1 MKKFLLSIFCCLM
14 AVFAVQA
21 EEVTFVAEG
30 ATTDAT
36 NKVTLTGELPG
47 KTFESDYVSFLMT
60 KVNSNNSNVNSNLVR
75 WYKNDIINL
84 TAKKGAKI
92 TKVEI
97 ATGGATKYQLNV
109 TPNTGSSS
117 ISGGIITW
125 SGETSE
131 TLELTASEG
140 QIRFATLTVTYT
152 IDEEGGTTEPDN
164 GEGEG
169 GNEEGGTTEPDN
181 GEGEG
186 GNEEGGTTEPDN
198 GEGEGGNEDN
208 NDEETDQP
216 VVEAGTHTATFNALA
231 AGYANGEDIT
241 NVTIDSNITATFE
254 KGSGSNAPKYYTT
267 GTAIRCYAKNSFEI
281 KAASGKI
288 TDIVLTFGSGDKTN
302 TISTNVGTYADGTW
316 SGDAESVTFTIGG
329 TKDHRR
335 IAEIAVTYTISDNE
349 GEGGNGESGT
359 TEPDN
364 GEGEGEGG
372 NEEGGTT
379 EPDNGEGEGGNE
391 EGGTTEPDNGEGEG
405 GNDNENDEETVEYTA
420 IEFIEADKEATIKG
434 TVVAT
439 NAKSFLVEDETGI
452 ILVYLNTTPDVNVGE
467 EVTVSGTVT
476 TYGGMPQ
483 FPSSSIIT
491 KTGVTNEVVYPE
503 ATVMDGAAM
512 DAFLSSPEINYVEY
526 TGTLNISSYY
536 NVTIEGAATAVGS
549 IQYPASGFVT
559 ATSGAVVKVTG
570 YTIGVISNKYVNTM
584 AITVETV
591 EDAPE
596 EPETPVETKEY
607 TVAEALAAYVDG
619 KQIPAI
625 VTGYIVGAM
634 NSTGYVAEFGTTT
647 VNTNILLADNVDET
661 DKSNCIIVELPKGEI
676 REKLNL
682 ASNPDNYKKKLR
694 ITGSIETYFRVAGL
708 KNPTDYE
715 LLTAT
720 TGIKNMDVVTENGVI
735 FDITGRKVENMT
747 VPGIYIVNG
756 KKVLVK

>member
-21 EEVTFVAEG
+21 QTEPIYTLVPQAGSNNAYAGNCDIEIDGIKWNLTGNSTMIPWRMGGKNLNNVDRTLYSKTPMNGEV
-30 ATTDAT
+30 
-36 NKVTLTGELPG
+36 NKVVLSVGTSSLT
-47 KTFESDYVSFLMT
+47 
-60 KVNSNNSNVNSNLVR
+60 VNSSKLLVADNADFTNAVETSFETTASTDIEIPVSAASGSYYKFVFNVTVSGSSNKYIQIS
-75 WYKNDIINL
+75 
-84 TAKKGAKI
+84 
-92 TKVEI
+92 KVEFY
-97 ATGGATKYQLNV
+97 GAA
-109 TPNTGSSS
+109 G
-117 ISGGIITW
+117 
-125 SGETSE
+125 
-131 TLELTASEG
+131 
-140 QIRFATLTVTYT
+140 
-152 IDEEGGTTEPDN
+152 
-164 GEGEG
+164 
-169 GNEEGGTTEPDN
+169 EEGGTTEPDN

-231 AGYANGEDIT
+231 AGYANGEEIT
-241 NVTIDSNITATFE
+241 NVTIDSNITATFK

-267 GTAIRCYAKNSFEI
+267 GTAIRCYANNSFEI

-302 TISTNVGTYADGTW
+302 PISTNVGTYADGTW
-316 SGDAESVTFTIGG
+316 NGNAESVTFTIGG

-335 IAEIAVTYTISDNE
+335 IAEIAVTYTIS
-349 GEGGNGESGT
+349 
-359 TEPDN
+359 
-364 GEGEGEGG
+364 
-372 NEEGGTT
+372 
-379 EPDNGEGEGGNE
+379 DNGEGEGGNE

-420 IEFIEADKEATIKG
+420 IEFIEAGKEATIKG

-439 NAKSFLVEDETGI
+439 NARSFLVEDETGI
-452 ILVYLNTTPDVNVGE
+452 ILVYLATTPEVNVGE

-476 TYGGMPQ
+476 EYGGMPQ
-483 FPSSSIIT
+483 FPQSSIIA

-526 TGTLNISSYY
+526 TGTLNISGNYY
-536 NVTIEGAATAVGS
+536 NVAIEGAATAVGS

-570 YTIGVISNKYVNTM
+570 YTIGVSSKKYVNTM

-591 EDAPE
+591 EDAPEAE

-647 VNTNILLADNVDET
+647 VNTNILLSDNVDET
-661 DKSNCIIVELPKGEI
+661 DEANCIIVELPKGEI

-682 ASNPDNYKKKLR
+682 VDNPDNYKKKLR
-694 ITGSIETYFRVAGL
+694 ITGSIEKYFRVAGL
-708 KNPTDYE
+708 KNPTVYE
-715 LLTAT
+715 LITET

>member
-21 EEVTFVAEG
+21 QTEPIY
-30 ATTDAT
+30 
-36 NKVTLTGELPG
+36 TLVPQAG
-47 KTFESDYVSFLMT
+47 
-60 KVNSNNSNVNSNLVR
+60 SNNSYAGNCDIEIDGITWNLTGNSTMNPWRMGGKSLENVDRTLYSKTPMNGEVNKVVLSVGTSSLTVNSSKLLVADNADFTNAVETSFETTASTDIEIPVSAASGSY
-75 WYKNDIINL
+75 YKFVFNVTVSGSSNKYIQIS
-84 TAKKGAKI
+84 
-92 TKVEI
+92 KVEFY
-97 ATGGATKYQLNV
+97 GAA
-109 TPNTGSSS
+109 G
-117 ISGGIITW
+117 
-125 SGETSE
+125 
-131 TLELTASEG
+131 
-140 QIRFATLTVTYT
+140 
-152 IDEEGGTTEPDN
+152 
-164 GEGEG
+164 
-169 GNEEGGTTEPDN
+169 EEGGTTEPDN

-231 AGYANGEDIT
+231 AGYANGEEIT

-281 KAASGKI
+281 KAASGNI
-288 TDIVLTFGSGDKTN
+288 TNIVLTFGSGDKTN
-302 TISTNVGTYADGTW
+302 PISTNVGTYADGTW

-335 IAEIAVTYTISDNE
+335 IAEITVTYTIS
-349 GEGGNGESGT
+349 
-359 TEPDN
+359 
-364 GEGEGEGG
+364 
-372 NEEGGTT
+372 
-379 EPDNGEGEGGNE
+379 DNGEGEGGNE

-439 NAKSFLVEDETGI
+439 NARSFLVEDETGI
-452 ILVYLNTTPDVNVGE
+452 ILVYLGTTPEVNVGE

-476 TYGGMPQ
+476 QYGGMPQ
-483 FPSSSIIT
+483 FPNSSIIT

-526 TGTLNISSYY
+526 TGTLNISGSYY

-549 IQYPASGFVT
+549 IQYPANGFVT

-570 YTIGVISNKYVNTM
+570 YTIGVSSKKYVNTM
-584 AITVETV
+584 AITIETV

-596 EPETPVETKEY
+596 AEEPETPAETKEY
-607 TVAEALAAYVDG
+607 TVTEALAAYVDG

-634 NSTGYVAEFGTTT
+634 NSEGYVAEFGTTT
-647 VNTNILLADNVDET
+647 VDTNILLSDNVDET
-661 DKSNCIIVELPKGEI
+661 DEANCIIVQLPQGEI

-682 ASNPDNYKKKLR
+682 VDNPENYKKKLR
-694 ITGSIETYFRVAGL
+694 ITGSIEKYFKVAGL

-715 LLTAT
+715 LLTET
-720 TGIKNMDVVTENGVI
+720 TGIKNINSVTENGVI
-735 FDITGRKVENMT
+735 FDITGRKVESMT

>member
-1 MKKFLLSIFCCLM
+1 M

-21 EEVTFVAEG
+21 QTEPIYTLVPQAGSNNAYAGNCDIEIDGITWNLTGNAQMLPWRIGGKSLENVDRTLYSKTPMNGEV
-30 ATTDAT
+30 
-36 NKVTLTGELPG
+36 NKVVLSVGTSSLT
-47 KTFESDYVSFLMT
+47 
-60 KVNSNNSNVNSNLVR
+60 VNSSKLLVADNADFTNAVETSFETTASSNIEIPVSAASGSY
-75 WYKNDIINL
+75 YKFVFNVTVSGSKNKYIEIS
-84 TAKKGAKI
+84 
-92 TKVEI
+92 KVEFY
-97 ATGGATKYQLNV
+97 GAA
-109 TPNTGSSS
+109 G
-117 ISGGIITW
+117 
-125 SGETSE
+125 
-131 TLELTASEG
+131 
-140 QIRFATLTVTYT
+140 
-152 IDEEGGTTEPDN
+152 
-164 GEGEG
+164 
-169 GNEEGGTTEPDN
+169 EEGGTTEPDN

-208 NDEETDQP
+208 NDEETDLP

-231 AGYANGEDIT
+231 AGYANGEEIT

-335 IAEIAVTYTISDNE
+335 IAEIAVTYTISDN
-349 GEGGNGESGT
+349 
-359 TEPDN
+359 
-364 GEGEGEGG
+364 
-372 NEEGGTT
+372 
-379 EPDNGEGEGGNE
+379 GEGEGGNE

-405 GNDNENDEETVEYTA
+405 GNDNENDENGDNEETVEYTA

-439 NAKSFLVEDETGI
+439 NARSFLVEDETGI
-452 ILVYLNTTPDVNVGE
+452 ILVYLGTTPEVNVGE

-476 TYGGMPQ
+476 QYGGMPQ
-483 FPSSSIIT
+483 FPNSSIIT

-526 TGTLNISSYY
+526 TGTLTIKENYY
-536 NVTIEGAATAVGS
+536 NVAIEGAATAIGS
-549 IQYPASGFVT
+549 IQYPANGLVT
-559 ATSGAVVKVTG
+559 AASGAVVKVTG
-570 YTIGVISNKYVNTM
+570 YTTGVSRNEFVNTM
-584 AITVETV
+584 AVTVETV
-591 EDAPE
+591 EDAPEAE

-607 TVAEALAAYVDG
+607 TVTEALAAYVDG

-625 VTGYIVGAM
+625 VTGYIVGARKDNI
-634 NSTGYVAEFGTTT
+634 NSEFGTATID
-647 VNTNILLADNVDET
+647 TNILLSDNADET
-661 DKSNCIIVELPKGEI
+661 DEANCIIVQLPQGEI

-682 ASNPDNYKKKLR
+682 VDNPDNYKKKLR
-694 ITGSIETYFRVAGL
+694 IKGSIEKFYNVAGL
-708 KNPTDYE
+708 KYTTDYE
-715 LLTAT
+715 LLTET

>member
-1 MKKFLLSIFCCLM
+1 M

-21 EEVTFVAEG
+21 QTEPIYTLVPQAGSNNAYAGNCDIEIDGITWNLTGNSTMIPWRMGGKSLENVDRTLYSKTPMNGEV
-30 ATTDAT
+30 
-36 NKVTLTGELPG
+36 NKVVLSVGTSSLT
-47 KTFESDYVSFLMT
+47 
-60 KVNSNNSNVNSNLVR
+60 VNSSKLLVADNADFTNAVETSFETTASTDIEIPVSAASGSYYKFVFNVTVSGSSNKYIQIS
-75 WYKNDIINL
+75 
-84 TAKKGAKI
+84 
-92 TKVEI
+92 KVEFY
-97 ATGGATKYQLNV
+97 GAA
-109 TPNTGSSS
+109 G
-117 ISGGIITW
+117 
-125 SGETSE
+125 
-131 TLELTASEG
+131 
-140 QIRFATLTVTYT
+140 
-152 IDEEGGTTEPDN
+152 
-164 GEGEG
+164 
-169 GNEEGGTTEPDN
+169 EEGGTTEPDN

-231 AGYANGEDIT
+231 AGYANGEEIT

-267 GTAIRCYAKNSFEI
+267 GTAIRCYANNSFEI
-281 KAASGKI
+281 KAASGNI
-288 TDIVLTFGSGDKTN
+288 TNIVLTFGSGDKTN
-302 TISTNVGTYADGTW
+302 PISTNVGTYADGTW
-316 SGDAESVTFTIGG
+316 NGDAESVTFTIGG

-335 IAEIAVTYTISDNE
+335 IAEIAVTYTISDNGE
-349 GEGGNGESGT
+349 GEGGNEEGGT

-364 GEGEGEGG
+364 GEGEGG

-439 NAKSFLVEDETGI
+439 NARSFLVEDETGI
-452 ILVYLNTTPDVNVGE
+452 ILVYLGTAPNVNVGE

-476 TYGGMPQ
+476 QYGGMPQ
-483 FPSSSIIT
+483 FPNSSIIT

-526 TGTLNISSYY
+526 TGKLTIDGNYY
-536 NVTIEGAATAVGS
+536 NVAIEGAATAVGS
-549 IQYPASGFVT
+549 IQYPANGFVT

-570 YTIGVISNKYVNTM
+570 YTIGVSSKKFVNTM

-591 EDAPE
+591 EDAPEAE

-607 TVAEALAAYVDG
+607 TVAEALTAYVDG

-647 VNTNILLADNVDET
+647 VNTNILLSDNADET
-661 DKSNCIIVELPKGEI
+661 DEANCIIVQLPKGEI

-682 ASNPDNYKKKLR
+682 VDNPDNYKKKLR
-694 ITGSIETYFRVAGL
+694 ITGSIEKYFQVAGL

-715 LLTAT
+715 LLTET

>member
-30 ATTDAT
+30 ATADAT

-47 KTFESDYVSFLMT
+47 KTFESDYVTFSMT
-60 KVNSNNSNVNSNLVR
+60 KVNNSTSNVNSNLVR

-84 TAKKGAKI
+84 AAKKGAKI

-97 ATGGATKYQLNV
+97 VTGGGTKYQLNV

-125 SGETSE
+125 SGETAG

-140 QIRFATLTVTYT
+140 QVRFSTLTITYT
-152 IDEEGGTTEPDN
+152 IDEEGDATEPEEPTEPENPDNGDNENGDTTEP
-164 GEGEG
+164 E
-169 GNEEGGTTEPDN
+169 
-181 GEGEG
+181 
-186 GNEEGGTTEPDN
+186 
-198 GEGEGGNEDN
+198 EGGNEDN

-231 AGYANGEDIT
+231 AGYADGEGIT

-254 KGSGSNAPKYYTT
+254 KGSNSNAPKYYTN
-267 GTAIRCYAKNSFEI
+267 GTAIRCYGGNRFEI
-281 KAASGKI
+281 KATAGKI
-288 TDIVLTFGSGDKTN
+288 TDIVLTFGSSDGTN
-302 TISTNVGTYADGTW
+302 AISTNVGTLQDGTW

-329 TKDHRR
+329 TSGNRR
-335 IAEIAVTYTISDNE
+335 IAAIAVTYTVSDN
-349 GEGGNGESGT
+349 
-359 TEPDN
+359 
-364 GEGEGEGG
+364 GEGEGG

-439 NAKSFLVEDETGI
+439 NARSFLVEDETGI
-452 ILVYLNTTPDVNVGE
+452 ILVYLGTTPEVNVGE

-476 TYGGMPQ
+476 QYGGMPQ
-483 FPSSSIIT
+483 FPNSSIIT

-526 TGTLNISSYY
+526 TGTLNISGSYY

-570 YTIGVISNKYVNTM
+570 YTIGVSSKKYVNTM

-596 EPETPVETKEY
+596 AEEPETPVETKEY
-607 TVAEALAAYVDG
+607 TVTEALAAYVDG

-647 VNTNILLADNVDET
+647 VNTNILLSDNVDET
-661 DKSNCIIVELPKGEI
+661 DEANCIIVQLPKGEI

-682 ASNPDNYKKKLR
+682 VDNPDNYKKKLR
-694 ITGSIETYFRVAGL
+694 ITGSIETYFKVAGL

-715 LLTAT
+715 LLTET

>member
-21 EEVTFVAEG
+21 QTEPIY
-30 ATTDAT
+30 
-36 NKVTLTGELPG
+36 TLVPQAG
-47 KTFESDYVSFLMT
+47 
-60 KVNSNNSNVNSNLVR
+60 SNNSYAGNCDIEIDGITWNLTGNSTMNPWRMGGKNLENVDRTLYSKTPMNGEVNKVVLSVGTSSLTVNSSKLLVADNADFTNAVETSFETTASTDIEIPVSAASGSY
-75 WYKNDIINL
+75 YKFVFNVTVSGSSNKYIQIS
-84 TAKKGAKI
+84 
-92 TKVEI
+92 KVEFY
-97 ATGGATKYQLNV
+97 GAA
-109 TPNTGSSS
+109 G
-117 ISGGIITW
+117 
-125 SGETSE
+125 
-131 TLELTASEG
+131 
-140 QIRFATLTVTYT
+140 
-152 IDEEGGTTEPDN
+152 
-164 GEGEG
+164 
-169 GNEEGGTTEPDN
+169 EEGGTTEPDN

-231 AGYANGEDIT
+231 AGYANGEEIT

-267 GTAIRCYAKNSFEI
+267 GTAIRCYANNSFEI

-302 TISTNVGTYADGTW
+302 PISTNVGTYADGTW
-316 SGDAESVTFTIGG
+316 NGNAESVTFTIGG
-329 TKDHRR
+329 SKDHRR
-335 IAEIAVTYTISDNE
+335 IAEITVTYTIS
-349 GEGGNGESGT
+349 
-359 TEPDN
+359 
-364 GEGEGEGG
+364 
-372 NEEGGTT
+372 
-379 EPDNGEGEGGNE
+379 DNGEGEGGNE

-439 NAKSFLVEDETGI
+439 NARSFLVEDETGI
-452 ILVYLNTTPDVNVGE
+452 ILVYLGTTPEVNVGE

-476 TYGGMPQ
+476 QYGGMPQ
-483 FPSSSIIT
+483 FPNSSIIT

-526 TGTLNISSYY
+526 TGTLNISGSYY

-549 IQYPASGFVT
+549 IQYPANGFVT

-570 YTIGVISNKYVNTM
+570 YTIGVSSKKYVNTM
-584 AITVETV
+584 AITIETV

-596 EPETPVETKEY
+596 AEEPETPAETKEY
-607 TVAEALAAYVDG
+607 TVTEALAAYVDG

-634 NSTGYVAEFGTTT
+634 NSEGYVAEFGTTT
-647 VNTNILLADNVDET
+647 VDTNILLSDNVDET
-661 DKSNCIIVELPKGEI
+661 DEANCIIVQLPQGEI

-682 ASNPDNYKKKLR
+682 VDNPENYKKKLR
-694 ITGSIETYFRVAGL
+694 ITGSIEKYFKVAGL

-715 LLTAT
+715 LLTET
-720 TGIKNMDVVTENGVI
+720 TGIKNINSVTENGVI
-735 FDITGRKVENMT
+735 FDITGRKVESMT